1 MIGEIIE
8 VGGDFYTKV
17 EIDGAWMRVNRY
29 GGVCD
34 YATERETRLLDEIVQ
49 LMTTIKKAQIGGG

>member
-1 MIGEIIE
+1 MLGEIIE
-8 VGGDFYTKV
+8 VGEDFYTKV

-34 YATERETRLLDEIVQ
+34 YATERETRLLDKIER
-49 LMTTIKKAQIGGG
+49 LENTIKKAQIGGG